1 MLKLYDLERSG
12 NCYKVR
18 LFLSLI
24 DMEYEKVSIDAN
36 AGENRTPEFLALN
49 PRGQLPVLNDN
60 GRVVWDSTAILVY
73 LAGAY
78 GGESWMPK
86 DHYGFAKMVQ
96 WLALEQ
102 NEGRYG
108 LARARA
114 IALGNPTSFAR
125 TGNLDECKALAH
137 TALEVLESELTNSP
151 WLVGEKASIAD
162 IACYP
167 YVALAPE
174 GGIST
179 EEYQAVELWLRR
191 VEALPNYISLP
202 RVHD

>member
-18 LFLSLI
+18 LLLSLME
-24 DMEYEKVSIDAN
+24 MEYEKVPVDAN

-49 PRGQLPVLNDN
+49 PRGQLPVLDDD
-60 GRVVWDSTAILVY
+60 GRVVWDSTAILIY
-73 LAGAY
+73 LAGTY
-78 GGESWMPK
+78 GSGSWMPG

-137 TALEVLESELTNSP
+137 TALEVLESELVNSP
-151 WLVGEKASIAD
+151 WLVGEEISIAD

-167 YVALAPE
+167 YVALAQE

-179 EEYQAVELWLRR
+179 GEYRAVEQWLRR
-191 VEALPNYISLP
+191 LEGLPNYVSPP
-202 RVHD
+202 RLRA